1 MIRLSFDYSFKA
13 SEVIE
18 ECTKWIR
25 DWFDENGEG
34 CNAIIGIS
42 GGKDSSVVAALCARA
57 LGKDRVI
64 GVIMPNI
71 VQADI
76 QDAIELT
83 DFLGIRKFVIPI
95 TNQVYDAVQGL
106 KFAGIEPSEQTMINL
121 PPRVRMATLYA
132 VSQSMNGRVANTC
145 NLSENY
151 VGYSTRYGDDAGDF
165 STLGRL
171 TCTEVIALGHALQ
184 LPDHLVDKAPADGL
198 CGKTDE
204 ESLGF
209 TYDQLDRYIRN
220 TKMNGGIDDD
230 VKRVSDA
237 IDHLHLKNQFKLR
250 VFDKY
255 DPSFHNLYLGE
266 DKYERR
272 YRRHAV

>member
-1 MIRLSFDYSFKA
+1 MSFGYKFKP

-18 ECTKWIR
+18 ECTNWIKA
-25 DWFDENGEG
+25 WFDENGKG
-34 CNAIIGIS
+34 CNAVIGIS
-42 GGKDSSVVAALCARA
+42 GGKDSSVVAALCAMA

-71 VQADI
+71 VQTDI
-76 QDAIELT
+76 QDAIELA
-83 DFLGIRKFVIPI
+83 DHLGIRKFVIPI

-132 VSQSMNGRVANTC
+132 ISQSMNGRVANTC

-165 STLGRL
+165 SPLGRL
-171 TCTEVIALGHALQ
+171 TCTEVVALGHALG

-204 ESLGF
+204 ENLGF

-220 TKMNGGIDDD
+220 TKMNGGMDDD
-230 VKRVSDA
+230 IRRVSGT

-250 VFDKY
+250 IFDKY
-255 DPSFHNLYLGE
+255 EPSFNNLYLGD

>member
-71 VQADI
+71 VQTDI

-83 DFLGIRKFVIPI
+83 NFLGIRKFVIPI

-165 STLGRL
+165 SPLGRL